1 MDTPTRTVYERV
13 SAYEPA
19 FVALSHAVSL
29 YVAGDAGIAPAREYL
44 TDAVERH
51 MRDMGLGPQD
61 LDEVDY
67 AAIIHAEAGV

>member
-19 FVALSHAVSL
+19 FAALAHAVSL
-29 YVAGDAGIAPAREYL
+29 YVEGDAGIAPARDYL

-51 MRDMGLGPQD
+51 RRDMGLEHQD

-67 AAIIHAEAGV
+67 AAIIHTEAGV